1 MTSKLENGLLK
12 KEKEYYK
19 IGGNMKV
26 SLIQMNSKD
35 NKQENIEKAIKF
47 MDEAVNQNT
56 DIICL
61 SEKFLY
67 WGNGRSA
74 ENIDSAVIEKFK
86 EYAKKNNVNIIL
98 GSIALKYENTENI
111 TNTCFVINRNGE
123 IIHRYD
129 KIYMYTVDR
138 PDLKIDE
145 GNDTVKGNKLGIV
158 EIDGVKIGI
167 GICFDLRYPE
177 YFKALALNGAEIMF
191 LPSSFRKTTGAV
203 AWEVLTKARA
213 IENQAYFCACNQTGG
228 IAEKERCGNTQII
241 SYDGSIISN
250 IDKDEGIIIADL
262 DIEKLRRFRK
272 EFPILKQIEKF

>member
-1 MTSKLENGLLK
+1 MRVT
-12 KEKEYYK
+12 
-19 IGGNMKV
+19 
-26 SLIQMNSKD
+26 LIQMESNGTKTENEEKTLD
-35 NKQENIEKAIKF
+35 LLKQAVKEKP
-47 MDEAVNQNT
+47 

-61 SEKFLY
+61 SELFLS
-67 WGNGRSA
+67 WGKEFENGKVKLEEIQRYQVLA
-74 ENIDSAVIEKFK
+74 K
-86 EYAKKNNVNIIL
+86 ENNVNIIL